1 LAIGYSLNLEQS
13 QRLVMTPELRQ
24 AITVLQLSSLELAEY
39 VQQELLE
46 NPFLEIKEENGESVE
61 DSLPEPAEREKD
73 SDRDWEEYFAE
84 DADPAAGYRS
94 KSATAEN
101 GYENFVSRSPTL
113 AEHLILQLDLS
124 PCGGTVKKIGE
135 YLIGNLDEHG
145 YLRCTVEEVCAG
157 LGVKEAEVREA
168 LTLVQ
173 TFDPPGV
180 AARDLRECL
189 LNQVDQLG
197 PGDPLVRRIIESH
210 LEDLAAG
217 RLSRIARCLSVPVQ
231 EVQRAADVIR
241 KLDPKP
247 GSHFASPGDT
257 RYIVPDVI
265 LEKLGRDYAIVIN
278 DSAIP
283 RVTISRAYRSLLNRS
298 GEDPET
304 RRYLESRLNA
314 ASWLV
319 RSIEQRKVTLYR
331 VTECLVELQRD
342 FLDYGVR
349 YLRPL
354 NLRKVAERLGLH
366 ESTIS
371 RATANK
377 YIQTPLGVFEMK
389 YFFSPGLNN
398 ADGTLTSAESIKCRL
413 QEFIGAEDAKN
424 PLNDQRLVEMFARQG
439 IRISRRT
446 IAKYRDELGIPAA
459 ARRKRY

>member
-1 LAIGYSLNLEQS
+1 LAIGYGLNLEQT
-13 QRLVMTPELRQ
+13 QKLVMTPELRQ

-39 VQQELLE
+39 VEQELLE
-46 NPFLEIKEENGESVE
+46 NPFLEMKEENGESPE
-61 DSLPEPAEREKD
+61 DPLPEPVEREKEN
-73 SDRDWEEYFAE
+73 DRDWEDYFAE
-84 DADPAAGYRS
+84 DADPAAAPRS
-94 KSATAEN
+94 QSAEAGS

-113 AEHLILQLDLS
+113 AEHLLFQLDLS
-124 PCGGTVKKIGE
+124 PCRGTVKKIGE

-157 LGVKEAEVREA
+157 LQVDEAEVGQA
-168 LTLVQ
+168 LAVLQ
-173 TFDPPGV
+173 SFDPPGV
-180 AARDLRECL
+180 GARDLRECL

-197 PGDPLVRRIIESH
+197 LADPLVRRLIENH
-210 LEDLAAG
+210 LEDLAG
-217 RLSRIARCLSVPVQ
+217 GKLSRIARRLGVTVQ
-231 EVQRAADVIR
+231 DVQRAADVVK

-247 GSHFASPGDT
+247 GCNFATPGDT

-265 LEKLGRDYAIVIN
+265 LEKVGNEYAIVIN

-283 RVTISRAYRSLLNRS
+283 RLTISRAYRSMLSRS

-331 VTECLVELQRD
+331 VTACLVEMQRD

-354 NLRKVAERLGLH
+354 NLRKVAAHLGLH

-413 QEFIGAEDAKN
+413 QEFIAAEDVKN
-424 PLNDQRLVEMFARQG
+424 PVNDQRLVEMFARQG